1 MGEGESQ
8 TSRSLISRT
17 KVLRDKAAQ
26 RKSRTARQT
35 SAQTDPG
42 AGQVRIIQ
50 LPFWPEQTR
59 ALPNDLA
66 RSALFTVQNR
76 KQTRKHLHQA
86 EVAAFGDIK
95 LRYTGEQLR
104 QDDEDVWL
112 AIQHLARNRPIHE
125 PVVFRPVDM
134 VRGLGWAI
142 KGQSY
147 TRLKDTIVRLKATD
161 LQVQCRVGLFGGSLI
176 QTYAFNRDE
185 GDIAKSNVADML
197 DKGYW
202 AIWLDPQIS
211 QLFRPD
217 TYTLI
222 DWEQRRQ
229 LAPLAKWLHSYFK
242 GHSEPFP
249 IKVATIQKMC
259 GTDAVNLF
267 HFRDDLKRALN
278 RLQQIGFLLAW
289 HLDDDDKVHVRRAP
303 RARNEHPLHI
313 PTP

>member
-1 MGEGESQ
+1 
-8 TSRSLISRT
+8 
-17 KVLRDKAAQ
+17 LRDKVAQ
-26 RKSRTARQT
+26 RKSRAARRT
-35 SAQTDPG
+35 SAQADPS
-42 AGQVRIIQ
+42 AGEVRIIQ
-50 LPFWPEQTR
+50 LPFWPKQTR

-112 AIQHLARNRPIHE
+112 AIQHLARNRPIQE
-125 PVVFRPVDM
+125 PVVFRPIDM
-134 VRGLGWAI
+134 VRSLGWAI

-147 TRLKDTIVRLKATD
+147 TRLKGTIVRLKATD
-161 LQVQCRVGLFGGSLI
+161 LQVQCSVGLFGGSLI
-176 QTYAFNRDE
+176 QTYAFSRDE
-185 GDIAKSNVADML
+185 GDIANFDVDITDML

-202 AIWLDPQIS
+202 AIWLDQHIS

-242 GHSEPFP
+242 GHSDPFP

-259 GTDAVNLF
+259 GTNAVNLF

-303 RARNEHPLHI
+303 RARNEHPVQIL
-313 PTP
+313 TP